1 MEGLAGRNKIVVAF
15 NRGAVSGILNGTGTR
30 TGPATKNKF
39 INWLIDQ

>member
-1 MEGLAGRNKIVVAF
+1 MEGLTGTNVVF
-15 NRGAVSGILNGTGTR
+15 FPVNRCAVSGILNGTGTR